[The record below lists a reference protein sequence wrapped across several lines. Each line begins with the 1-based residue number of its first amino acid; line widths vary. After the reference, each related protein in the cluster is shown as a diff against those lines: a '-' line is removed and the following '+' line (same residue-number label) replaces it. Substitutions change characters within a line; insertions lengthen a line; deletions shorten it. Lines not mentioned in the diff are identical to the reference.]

1 MINATYPVQSLL
13 YAYRLPGIVL
23 FLFLFVEYFILW
35 YMMFLT
41 WWSPI
46 PLLVLVLTLVFF
58 LLSIY
63 VSWLLIA
70 TKCCYL
76 DSVFLLSIYLTNQ
89 FLLSRIC
96 VSATYQSIF
105 FLETNVF
112 VCHTLN
118 NRFVIIY
125 ACLRSIFCH
134 QVFRMIDCVSRACV
148 HVQNKLLQ
156 HKCGYGVILEI
167 IKCWFLLVY
176 HEVKF
181 PSYT

>member
-1 MINATYPVQSLL
+1 MPTVSQD
-13 YAYRLPGIVL
+13 L
-23 FLFLFVEYFILW
+23 FSFVFVRWVFHIMVYDV
-35 YMMFLT
+35 T
-41 WWSPI
+41 DVVI
-46 PLLVLVLTLVFF
+46 PYTFTRPCLDSVFF

-89 FLLSRIC
+89 FLLSWIC

-105 FLETNVF
+105 CLETNEF
-112 VCHTLN
+112 VCRTLN
-118 NRFVIIY
+118 NSFVIIY